1 MRCSKVRWVLELAQR
16 LPAQA
21 GGRTLPPGHYSP
33 IHVPFPH
40 VVSAAWVYEN
50 RPFGVIPRVPLF
62 LVAASVGEH
71 SAPVV
76 DEAAVSTQDFL
87 EAVEAGDQSA
97 ILKTA
102 EQLHYADLA
111 DAYEHLE
118 EEQQATVL
126 ATIGPRLAAD
136 MIGELP
142 ASLVEEALESFKP
155 AQLKV
160 LFQEL
165 PDDDRVDIL
174 QDVSEDARHRFLSLL
189 GSEDEE
195 LTRSLLK
202 YDEDTAGGRMTT
214 AIGRLEADM
223 TVKQALELLREDQ
236 ESTESLARIFVV
248 DNEDRLL
255 GKVRLRDLAF
265 NTWDTPVRDIMQ
277 EVPPEQRVL
286 ATADQE
292 EAANAVAKYDLV
304 VIPVLDEFDHLL
316 GVITHDDAMEIVQE
330 ESTEDIERIAGISGE
345 GSEENY
351 LLTSVF
357 SHFRRRFLWL
367 LALAMLAIA
376 SGYVMLRFEDT
387 LTKVFLLSLYLPM
400 VVAAGGNTGGQASA
414 MVIRAMSLGE
424 IEPGT
429 AMQVMWKELRL
440 GLLLGCCLGA
450 AIAAITVVVL
460 PAFRPPLPEGISF
473 GLFGT
478 AVAIALAAQI
488 STSTLVGAML
498 PIGARSVNLDPAVV
512 AAPAITTLVDVSGMV
527 IYFTVAQ
534 SLLGL

>member
-1 MRCSKVRWVLELAQR
+1 MHPPPADQSPAATFRKQE
-16 LPAQA
+16 LPAA
-21 GGRTLPPGHYSP
+21 
-33 IHVPFPH
+33 
-40 VVSAAWVYEN
+40 
-50 RPFGVIPRVPLF
+50 PLF
-62 LVAASVGEH
+62 LVASGAAEH
-71 SAPVV
+71 GAPVV
-76 DEAAVSTQDFL
+76 DEAAVSAQEFL
-87 EAVEAGDQSA
+87 DAVDAGDQPA

-118 EEQQATVL
+118 DEQQASVL
-126 ATIGPRLAAD
+126 ASIGPRLAAA

-142 ASLVEEALESFKP
+142 ASQVEEALDRFKP
-155 AQLKV
+155 AELKV

-174 QDVSEDARHRFLSLL
+174 QDVGEDARHRFLGLL
-189 GSEDEE
+189 GREDEE

-202 YDEDTAGGRMTT
+202 YDEDSAGGRMTT
-214 AIGRLEADM
+214 AIGRLQADM
-223 TVKQALELLREDQ
+223 TVKQALEMLRQDQ
-236 ESTESLARIFVV
+236 ESTESLARIFVI
-248 DNEDRLL
+248 DDEGHLL

-265 NTWDTPVRDIMQ
+265 NTWDTPVRDIMR
-277 EVPPEQRVL
+277 EVPREQLVL

-292 EAANAVAKYDLV
+292 DAANAVAKYDLV

-316 GVITHDDAMEIVQE
+316 GVITHDDAMEILQE

-351 LLTSVF
+351 LLTSVT
-357 SHFRRRFLWL
+357 SHFRRRFVWL
-367 LALAMLAIA
+367 AALAMLAIA
-376 SGYVMLRFEDT
+376 SGYVMLRFKDT
-387 LTKVFLLSLYLPM
+387 LTSVFLLSLYLPM
-400 VVAAGGNTGGQASA
+400 VVAAGGNTGGQAST

-429 AMQVMWKELRL
+429 AMQVVWKELRL
-440 GLLLGCCLGA
+440 GILLGCALGIV
-450 AIAAITVVVL
+450 IAAVTMVVL
-460 PAFRPPLPEGISF
+460 PAFNPPLPEGLSL

-478 AVAIALAAQI
+478 AVALALAAQVA
-488 STSTLVGAML
+488 TSTLVGAVL

-534 SLLGL
+534 AMLQL